1 MNALATGSCTL
12 NEIDAGTCDLAAI
25 GWPGA
30 LICIVFVVAVAAVA
44 VAFIIGAS
52 KE

>member
-30 LICIVFVVAVAAVA
+30 LICIVLVVADVVVAVALIV
-44 VAFIIGAS
+44 GAS
-52 KE
+52 KK